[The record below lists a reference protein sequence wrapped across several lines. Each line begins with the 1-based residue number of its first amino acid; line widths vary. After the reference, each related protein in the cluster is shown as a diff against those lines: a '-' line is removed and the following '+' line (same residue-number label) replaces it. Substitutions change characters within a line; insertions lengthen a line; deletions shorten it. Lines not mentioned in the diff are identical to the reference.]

1 MMMVRNE
8 SVARVVMLL
17 CFGTAMLSLTVHWF
31 VANSVPPDTKFKTTG
46 KIDNGAA
53 VAQQQPPKQY
63 RDTKKPPSQWN
74 QPTAPEKSNKAFFGT
89 QVVVDL
95 SDRRVYVSR
104 KDVVI
109 ASYPTGIGKD
119 GWETP
124 IGTFRVEH
132 KELHPSWEHPITG
145 KVFPAGVDSPLGERW
160 IGFWTDGRD
169 HIGFHGTP
177 EVHLVGSAVSHGC
190 LRMRN
195 SDVKMLYNQVSMGTP
210 VEVRP

>member
-1 MMMVRNE
+1 MIRNE

-31 VANSVPPDTKFKTTG
+31 VANSVPPDTKLKTVG

-63 RDTKKPPSQWN
+63 GNTKKSPSQWN
-74 QPTAPEKSNKAFFGT
+74 QAITLEKSNKAFFGT

-145 KVFPAGVDSPLGERW
+145 KVFPAGADSPLGERW

>member
-1 MMMVRNE
+1 MIRNE

-31 VANSVPPDTKFKTTG
+31 VTSSVPSDTKLKTAS

-63 RDTKKPPSQWN
+63 GDPKKPASQWN
-74 QPTAPEKSNKAFFGT
+74 QAIAREKSNKAFFRT

-95 SDRRVYVSR
+95 SDRRVYVYR

-124 IGTFRVEH
+124 IGTFKVQH

-145 KVFPAGVDSPLGERW
+145 QVFPAGVDSPLGERW

-195 SDVKMLYNQVSMGTP
+195 SDVKMLYNQVSMGTS